1 MKPAR
6 QFSAVLAEDE
16 PVLRDELREALAA
29 LWPELHVA
37 GEARDGIEALQLL
50 EKVAPDVLFLDIQMP
65 GLSGLDVARHAQGR
79 CRIVFVTAYDTYA
92 VAAFETGAVDYVL
105 KPLEPARL
113 ARTVER
119 LKRELAGAVAPPA
132 LDPLLQRLSS
142 GMEPR
147 SYLKWINASSGQ
159 TLRVITTEEVEYFQ
173 ADTKYTRVV
182 TADGEYL
189 VRMSLRQLLDQLDPE
204 RFWQVHRSTIVNASA
219 IAMVSR
225 DFRGHVH
232 LSLKNRPERLP
243 VSEAYHHLF
252 RQM

>member
-6 QFSAVLAEDE
+6 RYSAVLAEDE
-16 PVLRDELREALAA
+16 SVLRDELRQALAA

-50 EKVAPDVLFLDIQMP
+50 EKQAPDVLFLDMQMP
-65 GLSGLDVARHAQGR
+65 GLGGLDVARHAQGR
-79 CRIVFVTAYDTYA
+79 CRVVFVTAYDAYA
-92 VAAFETGAVDYVL
+92 VAAFETGALDYVL
-105 KPLEPARL
+105 KPIDPARL

-119 LKRELAGAVAPPA
+119 LKRELHGDATPPG
-132 LDPLLQRLSS
+132 LEPLLQRPSS
-142 GMEPR
+142 GGESR

-159 TLRVITTEEVEYFQ
+159 TLRVITTDEVEYFQ

-204 RFWQVHRSTIVNASA
+204 RFWQVHRSTIVNAGA
-219 IAMVSR
+219 IAMVTR

-243 VSEAYHHLF
+243 VSEAYHPLF

>member
-1 MKPAR
+1 MKPPR
-6 QFSAVLAEDE
+6 PVSAVLVEDE
-16 PVLRDELREALAA
+16 SVLRDELRDALAA
-29 LWPELHVA
+29 LWPELLIA

-50 EKVAPDVLFLDIQMP
+50 EKLAPDVLFLDMQMP

-79 CRIVFVTAYDTYA
+79 CRVVFVTAYDTYA
-92 VAAFETGAVDYVL
+92 VAAFETGALDYVL
-105 KPLEPARL
+105 KPIDPARL
-113 ARTVER
+113 ARTVDR
-119 LKRELAGAVAPPA
+119 LKRELAGSTVPSALEPP
-132 LDPLLQRLSS
+132 LQRLSS

-159 TLRVITTEEVEYFQ
+159 TLRVITTDEVEYFQ

-204 RFWQVHRSTIVNASA
+204 RFWQVHRSTIVNAGA
-219 IAMVSR
+219 IAMVTR

-243 VSEAYHHLF
+243 VSEAYHHRF